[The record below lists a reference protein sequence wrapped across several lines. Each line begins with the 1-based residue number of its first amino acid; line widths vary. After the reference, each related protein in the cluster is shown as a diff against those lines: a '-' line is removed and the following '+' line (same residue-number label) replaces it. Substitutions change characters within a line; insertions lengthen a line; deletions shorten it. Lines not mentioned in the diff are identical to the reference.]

1 MGADPTLAEKFNQL
15 ASDFQVLRELAGDHF
30 FSFYN
35 KIEAQV
41 LLGERTPDQMLSG
54 AKLDKLPEHERS
66 KWRLLQSQIQVIK
79 EIGVSV
85 TRHNPSEWNEFMVV
99 ALGVGPSND

>member
-1 MGADPTLAEKFNQL
+1 
-15 ASDFQVLRELAGDHF
+15 VLREVAGDHF
-30 FSFYN
+30 FTFYN

-66 KWRLLQSQIQVIK
+66 KWRLL
-79 EIGVSV
+79 
-85 TRHNPSEWNEFMVV
+85 
-99 ALGVGPSND
+99 

>member
-1 MGADPTLAEKFNQL
+1 MGADPALVEKFKQL
-15 ASDFQVLRELAGDHF
+15 TSDFQVLRDLAGDNF

-41 LLGERTPDQMLSG
+41 LLGERTPDLMLSG
-54 AKLDKLPEHERS
+54 AKLDKLPEQERS

-85 TRHNPSEWNEFMVV
+85 TRHHPNEWNEFMIV
-99 ALGVGPSND
+99 ALGVGPSSD